1 MRRMSLVLAAV
12 LPMLVASPACNLASR
27 NRVNSINRMNE
38 GIKMEA
44 KNNTSAAERLLK
56 ESIEFDP
63 THAKAHY
70 TLGQIYLK
78 QSKLK
83 DAENAFKD
91 AIQHMSAEDGG
102 PNAEYNYQLG
112 VVIEAQANAQGV
124 SQSDKETKYN
134 EAIAAYQETTKINP
148 KHYKA
153 HHRMGRLYSD
163 LDQPVPADQAFRK
176 SIEIKPQYSP
186 AFVSLGHMYIDYG
199 HANVAMSVMDAG
211 VKVNDKDA
219 QMWAGLGRAYF
230 DLNKPDEAIDAYK
243 KAKAIDPE
251 MTDVL
256 YGLGMAYADKR
267 DRKNAVEHLQSFI
280 QKAGDDVPA
289 DRKKAATNTI
299 ARMQDVI

>member
-1 MRRMSLVLAAV
+1 MMRRTSLVLAAL
-12 LPMLVASPACNLASR
+12 LPILVAAPACKLASR

-44 KNNTSAAERLLK
+44 KQNTSAAERLLK

-91 AIQHMSAEDGG
+91 AISHVDADGG
-102 PNAEYNYQLG
+102 PNAEYNYNLG
-112 VVIEAQANAQGV
+112 VVIEAQANTPGV
-124 SQSDKETKYN
+124 SQTDKEAKYN
-134 EAIAAYQETTKINP
+134 EAIAAYQETIKVNP

-176 SIEIKPQYSP
+176 SIEIKPQYSA

-211 VKVNDKDA
+211 VKINETDP
-219 QMWAGLGRAYF
+219 QMWAGLGRAYY
-230 DLNKPDEAIDAYK
+230 DLNKPDESVDAYK
-243 KAKAIDPE
+243 KAKAIDPD

-267 DRKNAVEHLQSFI
+267 DRKNAVENLQSFL
-280 QKAGDDVPA
+280 QKAGNEVPE
-289 DRKKAATNTI
+289 DRKKAANNTI

>member
-1 MRRMSLVLAAV
+1 MRRLSLVLAAI
-12 LPMLVASPACNLASR
+12 LPMVVATPACKLASR

-44 KNNTSAAERLLK
+44 KQNTSAAERLLK

-63 THAKAHY
+63 THAKAHF

-78 QSKLK
+78 QNKLK

-91 AIQHMSAEDGG
+91 AVQHMPTDGG
-102 PNAEYNYQLG
+102 PKAEYHYQLG

-124 SQSDKETKYN
+124 STNDKQAKYA
-134 EAIAAYQETTKINP
+134 EAITAYQETTKIDP

-153 HHRMGRLYSD
+153 HHRMGRLYSE
-163 LDQPVPADQAFRK
+163 LDDPVQADAAFRK

-211 VKVNDKDA
+211 VKVNAADA
-219 QMWAGLGRAYF
+219 QMWAGLGRAYY
-230 DLNKPDEAIDAYK
+230 DLNKPDESIDAYK
-243 KAKAIDPE
+243 KAKAIDPD

-267 DRKNAVEHLQSFI
+267 DRKNAVENLQAFL
-280 QKAGDDVPA
+280 QKAGNEVPE
-289 DRKKAATNTI
+289 DRKKAANNTI

>member
-1 MRRMSLVLAAV
+1 
-12 LPMLVASPACNLASR
+12 MLLTAPACKLASR

-44 KNNTSAAERLLK
+44 KQNTSAAERLLK

-63 THAKAHY
+63 THAKAHH

-91 AIQHMSAEDGG
+91 AIKHMEADGG

-112 VVIEAQANAQGV
+112 VVIEKQANAEGV
-124 SQSDKETKYN
+124 SQADKATKYN

-163 LDQPVPADQAFRK
+163 LDQPEPADKAFRQ
-176 SIEIKPQYSP
+176 SITIKPRFAP

-211 VKVNDKDA
+211 VRINDKDE

-230 DLNKPDEAIDAYK
+230 DLNKADESIDAYK
-243 KAKAIDPE
+243 KALAIDPD

-267 DRKNAVEHLQSFI
+267 DRKNAVESLQSFL
-280 QKAGDDVPA
+280 QKAGNDVPE
-289 DRKKAATNTI
+289 DRKKAANSTI